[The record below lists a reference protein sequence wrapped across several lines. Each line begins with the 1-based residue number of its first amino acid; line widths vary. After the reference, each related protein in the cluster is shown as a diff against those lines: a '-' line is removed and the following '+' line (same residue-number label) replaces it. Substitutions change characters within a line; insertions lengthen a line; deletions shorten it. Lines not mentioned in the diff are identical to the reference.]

1 MKFGQLLSK
10 KVNSYLPHIFLIGLS
25 IGTANYLIHGTFN
38 WFQWIILALS
48 TSFLIGYSLL
58 SIAAN
63 KGSFQ
68 AYFQSKWKLYVS
80 LVGLCLFI
88 GVFASEVE
96 NILKSLI
103 FLNDGYQPFSAGSNY
118 AINAVISLAMGLSFF
133 FNEHLFPMSSPKA
146 DEIQSEPKEG
156 AKLNDP
162 LAQIPL
168 RQGEN
173 IRLLAV
179 EDIAY
184 FEAFD
189 NYSFA
194 YDLEGNRMLCDYSLI
209 FLEKRLGNAFMRIH
223 RKFILNTMHIKQIKP
238 QLNSRYLIEFNKAQ
252 LEAISSSK
260 SYAAS
265 IRSLIKIE

>member
-1 MKFGQLLSK
+1 MKPGQLLSK

-48 TSFLIGYSLL
+48 TSFVIGYSLL

-63 KGSFQ
+63 KSSFQ

-88 GVFASEVE
+88 GVFASELE
-96 NILKSLI
+96 NMLKGLI

-133 FNEHLFPMSSPKA
+133 FNEHLFPISSPKA
-146 DEIQSEPKEG
+146 DEIQSEPKEQ

-194 YDLEGNRMLCDYSLI
+194 YDLEGNRMLCDYSLL

-223 RKFILNTMHIKQIKP
+223 RKFILNTTHIKQIKP
-238 QLNSRYLIEFNKAQ
+238 QLNSRYLIEFNNPQ